1 MWVWGTIFLFIR
13 YLWISI
19 SKTKIIFVSPAKQK
33 RDIGIA
39 FSALSSS
46 AAARRWRR
54 KLLSSFQVQ
63 LRFSG
68 SIRARVMKLGTSIHL
83 VEGS

>member
-1 MWVWGTIFLFIR
+1 MFELVCEYPKRNSF
-13 YLWISI
+13 
-19 SKTKIIFVSPAKQK
+19 FVSPAKQK

-39 FSALSSS
+39 FSAASSS

-54 KLLSSFQVQ
+54 KLLSSFLVQ